1 MDLPLEQ
8 KTFHYDVIKD
18 MLNSKCTKTGT
29 TQLDLQAGT
38 GISKSKIS
46 RVIAGESI
54 LNSIEIY
61 QVASFFSVPP
71 DWMYTEHLQ
80 EVTLSL

>member
-1 MDLPLEQ
+1 MDNLTRTVRENISLA
-8 KTFHYDVIKD
+8 
-18 MLNSKCTKTGT
+18 LTKTGT

-46 RVIAGESI
+46 RVLAGESI

-61 QVASFFSVPP
+61 RVASFFSVAP

-80 EVTLSL
+80 EVALSL

>member
-1 MDLPLEQ
+1 MDNLARIVRENISLA
-8 KTFHYDVIKD
+8 
-18 MLNSKCTKTGT
+18 LAKTGT

-46 RVIAGESI
+46 RVLAGESI

-61 QVASFFSVPP
+61 QVASFFSVAP
-71 DWMYTEHLQ
+71 DWMYTKHLQ
-80 EVTLSL
+80 EVALSL

>member
-1 MDLPLEQ
+1 MDNLARTVRENISLA
-8 KTFHYDVIKD
+8 
-18 MLNSKCTKTGT
+18 LAKTGA

-46 RVIAGESI
+46 RVLAGESI

-61 QVASFFSVPP
+61 QVALFFSVAPS
-71 DWMYTEHLQ
+71 WMYTEHLQ
-80 EVTLSL
+80 EVALSL